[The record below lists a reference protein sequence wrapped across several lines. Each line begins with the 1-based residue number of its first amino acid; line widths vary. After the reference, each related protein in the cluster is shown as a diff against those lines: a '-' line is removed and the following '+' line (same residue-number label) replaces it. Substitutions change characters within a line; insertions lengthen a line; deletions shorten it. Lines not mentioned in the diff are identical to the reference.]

1 MNERKY
7 LKAFIEAG
15 QAENFPNLRKAVKMG
30 RKKCLEEAEKS
41 QLTGRGGAGFMT
53 AAKWKFAWNK
63 PGTILICNCD
73 EGEPG
78 AFKDRYILE
87 EGPFLLL
94 EGMMIAAF
102 ALKCSEAYI
111 YIRGEYQEGI
121 KAFKKTLEDNATVLD
136 WFRQEA
142 VPDFELKV
150 VVGGGAYV
158 CGDETSL
165 INSLEGRRPNSR
177 MKPPFPASE
186 GLRGLPTV
194 VNNVETL
201 SNLPLIIRDGGAEFS
216 KLGVPGSRGTKLI
229 CLSGSVKNPGLYEI
243 ELGKVTLKEIINDLG
258 GGVRNGNIKFVI
270 PGGISTRVLSA
281 AELNIPADYNTLKAM
296 DTSLGT
302 GALIV
307 ADETVDALETAC
319 TAADFFMHETCGICF
334 PCKEGNRQIHYLLEL
349 IKSKKGTEDCL
360 QLINDAAMTAACAAR
375 CGLGQACGNLSC
387 SLIDKFRSDFLRYIP
402 ESNQQT
408 DVRGE
413 I

>member
-1 MNERKY
+1 MTERKY

-15 QAENFPNLRKAVKMG
+15 RTGDFPNLHKAVKMG
-30 RKKCLEEAEKS
+30 REKCLNEMETS
-41 QLTGRGGAGFMT
+41 QLTGRGGAGFST
-53 AAKWKFAWNK
+53 AAKWKFTWDK
-63 PGTILICNCD
+63 PNTILICNCD

-94 EGMMIAAF
+94 EGMLIAAF
-102 ALKCSEAYI
+102 VLNSSEAYI
-111 YIRGEYQEGI
+111 YIRGEYQKGI
-121 KAFKKTLEDNATVLD
+121 EVFKKTLEDNTSILE

-142 VPDFELKV
+142 VPGFKLEI

-201 SNLPLIIRDGGAEFS
+201 SNLPLIFRDGGAEFS
-216 KLGVPGSRGTKLI
+216 KLGVPGSCGTKLI

-243 ELGKVTLKEIINDLG
+243 ELGKVTLKEIIDDLG
-258 GGVRNGNIKFVI
+258 GGVRNGGIKFVI
-270 PGGISTRVLSA
+270 PGGISTSVLKTG
-281 AELNIPADYNTLKAM
+281 ELDVPADYVSLKKLN
-296 DTSLGT
+296 TSLGT
-302 GALIV
+302 GAVIV

-319 TAADFFMHETCGICF
+319 NAADFFMHETCGICF
-334 PCKEGNRQIHYLLEL
+334 PCKEGNRQIHYLLKL
-349 IKSKKGTEDCL
+349 LQSGKGKEDYL

-375 CGLGQACGNLSC
+375 CGLGQSCGNLSC
-387 SLIDKFRSDFLRYIP
+387 SLIEKFRGDFLKKIP
-402 ESNQQT
+402 GPDQKN
-408 DVRGE
+408 DVEVE